1 MSSSVA
7 RARVLAGFR
16 RLNRARVKLF
26 NGDDYAMQVSRL
38 QMRQQFELNK
48 NVPTQGPH
56 FEELVAG
63 INEATDMLTHEIVR
77 GDLNEDTGRYGTST
91 LFPM

>member
-16 RLNRARVKLF
+16 RLNRARVQLF
-26 NGDDYAMQVSRL
+26 KGDDYAMQVSRL

-48 NVPTQGPH
+48 NVVPQGPH

-63 INEATDMLTHEIVR
+63 ISEAADMLTHEIVR
-77 GDLNEDTGRYGTST
+77 GNLNEDTGRYGTLSFVH
-91 LFPM
+91 L